1 MEPILV
7 LKPAL
12 AAQFCSAL
20 EHYRV
25 IFFQRALWI
34 WQNDGGAAAA
44 VWQENTVAE
53 CGGPCAA
60 TGCRERFLG
69 CFGAGQFQRAVG
81 GHAAAP
87 L

>member
-25 IFFQRALWI
+25 IFFSAPC
-34 WQNDGGAAAA
+34 GFGKTTAA
-44 VWQENTVAE
+44 QLLLSGKKT
-53 CGGPCAA
+53 
-60 TGCRERFLG
+60 L
-69 CFGAGQFQRAVG
+69 
-81 GHAAAP
+81 
-87 L
+87 